1 MRGWVHLTVRI
12 HASHAWYTSSILV
25 PTTKTRKRLTD
36 ETVNRFLFSFFC
48 CNPKIVSIFAPAMAK
63 CIFYILLG
71 LFLISKFTSVSD
83 DMEGCKTLPTAD
95 VHYFSGTRYSLSGA
109 DGRQCQEKGE
119 DANYNCLADAG
130 CIGNTFSLR
139 HASCS
144 KLLRLNPDFI
154 AAKVARTLKTLLPEE
169 KTTSF
174 PFTFHPHKIS
184 YRYYVYTLRRILI

>member
-1 MRGWVHLTVRI
+1 M
-12 HASHAWYTSSILV
+12 
-25 PTTKTRKRLTD
+25 KRLTAFC
-36 ETVNRFLFSFFC
+36 FLFFC

-63 CIFYILLG
+63 CIFYTLLG

-95 VHYFSGTRYSLSGA
+95 VHYFSGTRYNLSGA
-109 DGRQCQEKGE
+109 DGRQCQGKGE

-139 HASCS
+139 HVSCS
-144 KLLRLNPDFI
+144 KLLRLNPEFI
-154 AAKVARTLKTLLPEE
+154 AVKVERTLKTLLPEE

-174 PFTFHPHKIS
+174 PFTFPPHKNS

>member
-1 MRGWVHLTVRI
+1 MPLTHGIRVRFSYPLQKQESGWLM
-12 HASHAWYTSSILV
+12 
-25 PTTKTRKRLTD
+25 KRLTA
-36 ETVNRFLFSFFC
+36 FCFSFFC

-83 DMEGCKTLPTAD
+83 DMEGCKTLPT
-95 VHYFSGTRYSLSGA
+95 
-109 DGRQCQEKGE
+109 
-119 DANYNCLADAG
+119 ADAG

>member
-1 MRGWVHLTVRI
+1 M
-12 HASHAWYTSSILV
+12 
-25 PTTKTRKRLTD
+25 KRLTAFC
-36 ETVNRFLFSFFC
+36 FLFFC

-95 VHYFSGTRYSLSGA
+95 VHYFSGVQHSLSGA

>member
-36 ETVNRFLFSFFC
+36 ETVNRFLFFIFC

-174 PFTFHPHKIS
+174 PFTFHLHKIS

>member
-1 MRGWVHLTVRI
+1 M
-12 HASHAWYTSSILV
+12 
-25 PTTKTRKRLTD
+25 KRLTA
-36 ETVNRFLFSFFC
+36 FCFSFFC

-95 VHYFSGTRYSLSGA
+95 VHYFSGAQHSLSGA
-109 DGRQCQEKGE
+109 DG
-119 DANYNCLADAG
+119 G